1 MGNRRLL
8 SLATV
13 LVSLAV
19 IRVVLT
25 YKNTAQGFD
34 EPCHVAAAIE
44 LLDKHTYTLDPVHPP
59 LSRLAIGIPLYLA
72 GERFPRLSPEE
83 AVNPNYNVVGNHILY
98 DDAHYLRNLILARAA
113 MLPFLIAVSLF
124 IYFWCEREFG
134 ESSAIVGLAL
144 LTTTPIV
151 LAFSSL
157 AYTDMVAA
165 TTQCAALFAFAYW
178 LQSPG
183 RRSTWL
189 LGLATGLA
197 ISAKFTSFFFLPC
210 AAAAIVACRWWLTR
224 ESFSTLVKVRG
235 KSLVTAL
242 ALAIVV
248 LWASYGFS
256 IGHIREGTQ
265 ISAEHMPSFQH
276 FPAPISKI
284 ARSLVVWNP
293 MVPTPA
299 LWRGL
304 AEAWVLNKTSPPA
317 YLLQSIRRGGWW
329 YFFLVGLV
337 FKTPLPLLIL
347 FFAGLLCLK
356 RYVRE
361 KSWSGLVPAVSVF
374 AILVATMSVK
384 YNAGM
389 RHVLAIFPFMAVVA
403 GQGAAYLWRL
413 GGKARTVARCAVVLL
428 LCWQGVETLR
438 AQSDFVSYF
447 NELAGHDPS
456 RIMVAGCDLDCGQDL
471 FRLATELRSRNVSHV
486 AIAIWSSAE
495 ITQSGLPAFTVLQP
509 FKPTTGW
516 IAVSARSRRF
526 GDVLHA
532 TYPIGALDWLRNFQ
546 PVAHVGH
553 TIALYHIPGPPTL
566 PLQTAER
573 VPSSALKNR

>member
-1 MGNRRLL
+1 MGSRKLL

-34 EPCHVAAAIE
+34 EPCHVAASIE

-59 LSRLAIGIPLYLA
+59 LSRLAIGIPLYVA
-72 GERFPRLSPEE
+72 GERFPRLNPEE
-83 AVNPNYNVVGNHILY
+83 AINPDYNVVGNHILY
-98 DDAHYLRNLILARAA
+98 NDAHYLRNLILARTA
-113 MLPFLIAVSLF
+113 MLPFLIAASVL
-124 IYFWCEREFG
+124 IYFWCRREFG
-134 ESSAIVGLAL
+134 DSTAIVGLAV
-144 LTTTPIV
+144 LTTTPIL

-197 ISAKFTSFFFLPC
+197 ISAKFTSFLFLPC
-210 AAAAIVACRWWLTR
+210 AAVAIVACRWWLTR
-224 ESFSTLVKVRG
+224 ESVWTLLKARD

-248 LWASYGFS
+248 LWATYGFS
-256 IGHIREGTQ
+256 IGQVRDGTQ

-284 ARSLVVWNP
+284 ARALVVWNP
-293 MVPTPA
+293 RVPAPA
-299 LWRGL
+299 LWRGV

-347 FFAGLLCLK
+347 FFGGLLCLK
-356 RYVRE
+356 TYVHE
-361 KSWSGLVPAVSVF
+361 KSWSALVPAVSVF
-374 AILVATMSVK
+374 AILLTTTTVK

-389 RHVLAIFPFMAVVA
+389 RHVLVIFLLMAVVA
-403 GQGAAYLWRL
+403 GQGTAYLWRL
-413 GGKARTVARCAVVLL
+413 DGKERTIARCAVVLL
-428 LCWQGVETLR
+428 LCWQGVETVR

-447 NELAGHDPS
+447 NELAGTDPS

-471 FRLATELRSRNVSHV
+471 FRLANELRARSVSHV
-486 AIAIWSSAE
+486 GIAIWSSAE
-495 ITQSGLPAFTVLQP
+495 ITRSGLPDFTVLQA

-526 GDVLHA
+526 DDVLHM
-532 TYPIGALDWLRNFQ
+532 TYPRGSLSWLEKYE
-546 PVAHVGH
+546 PVSTIGH
-553 TIALYHIPGPPTL
+553 TMRLYYIPPD
-566 PLQTAER
+566 
-573 VPSSALKNR
+573 SSVISKNGR